1 MSTHTFLATEA
12 YYHQTPVGG
21 NVATEWISGG
31 PRKGTSNGNR
41 EIGIILFDKE
51 AISAAISGQNV
62 PGAKLTLTRDA
73 TYGTQPVDISIA
85 PLHYKPNFVPM
96 NYDECVYI
104 AQRYIHHLT
113 TVSGDTAVID
123 IPGYWLSV
131 FQTYEV
137 NGFMI
142 YKEDGEGTDA
152 PARFTADAQLEMT
165 IGTAW
170 EQPVWMR
177 SIGAGDVISDAT
189 HSHVGDMLELF
200 TYINYRR
207 AVAGLEPID
216 YPVPHRDAYDE
227 WEQAIYDFRVA
238 IDEIYDEEG
247 KDQISWL
254 QYATGESPLPKAS
267 FINQIRNALEAPTS
281 GGGDMESMAVMEYA
295 RTYFDNLDSDFTVN
309 KGTATTWSKKGP
321 CSGMNWEY
329 VMDGG
334 TKKKKYS
341 RRFGFW
347 LLKNLLAGKTVRNA
361 KLRVTVNSGN
371 GNNLIRL
378 YPIRINEVPATQKS
392 ISEVFL
398 NQTEIMGSATATVGQ
413 TVDIPLTQDAISKL
427 QTNASYHGVGV
438 DDHDNWKNFDASAT
452 LIINDEEEE

>member
-1 MSTHTFLATEA
+1 MSTSTFTATEA

-21 NVATEWISGG
+21 NVATEWIAGG
-31 PRKGTSNGNR
+31 PRKGVSNGCK

-51 AISAAISGQNV
+51 AISTAINHQNV

-85 PLHYKPNFVPM
+85 PLHYKPNFVAM

-113 TVSGDTAVID
+113 TVEGETAVID

-142 YKEDGEGTDA
+142 YHEDGEGTDA
-152 PARFTADAQLEMT
+152 PARFTANAQLELT
-165 IGTAW
+165 IGTEW
-170 EQPVWMR
+170 VQPVWMR
-177 SIGAGDVISDAT
+177 SIGAGDVISDET

-207 AVAGLEPID
+207 AVDGLQAID
-216 YPVPHRDAYDE
+216 YPVEHRDAYDE
-227 WEQAIYDFRVA
+227 WVEAIHDFREA
-238 IDEIYDEEG
+238 IDDIYEEEG
-247 KDQISWL
+247 KTAIAWL
-254 QYATGESPLPKAS
+254 QYETGEPPLPKAS
-267 FINQIRNALEAPTS
+267 FINQIRNALEAPVS
-281 GGGDMESMAVMEYA
+281 GGIGTMESMAVMEYA
-295 RTYFDNLDSDFTVN
+295 RTYFDHLDSDFKVN
-309 KGTATTWSKKGP
+309 TGTPTTWSRKGP

-329 VMDGG
+329 VTDGG
-334 TKKKKYS
+334 TKKKKFN

-347 LLKNLLAGKTVRNA
+347 LLKSLLAGKTVNNA
-361 KLRVTVNSGN
+361 KLRLTVNSGN

-378 YPIRINEVPATQKS
+378 YPVKISAVPTTRVS
-392 ISEVFL
+392 VNTVFL

-427 QTNASYHGVGV
+427 KTDANYYGVGV

-452 LIINDEEEE
+452 LIINDGE